1 MQTKEV
7 IQNHTPRHHFH
18 TFDALRFFACFKVF
32 LHHLPIVA
40 FPWFDVLRKG
50 GGIGVQFF
58 FVLSGFL
65 ITYIIYEEKE
75 RTGTLNLKHFFAR
88 RVLRIWPLFYL
99 AIFIAFITPYLLG
112 IIHLNSSAT
121 GYEPNWLVSALFLEN
136 YKMIWAHD
144 VPNASPLGVMWSLCI
159 EEHFY
164 IVWGLLLYFI
174 NIRFLPRL
182 IASCLVLSVIAR
194 FYFVQNGLATSD
206 LLTNIDLFAY
216 GAIPAYLLL
225 NHKERLLHVVNSISI
240 TAKRL
245 YAIIVFTVVVLF
257 SQLHGDAPFVWAT
270 CILGVLFAVLI
281 IFTLP
286 ADTQFRIG
294 DSSVL
299 SKLGLYTYGFYIYHT
314 LVINLLKRVFEKLHW
329 DIDTAMWAV
338 VFVLVSFALSIGISM
353 LSYHL
358 FEKQFLKLKRYF
370 R

>member
-1 MQTKEV
+1 MQTKEA
-7 IQNHTPRHHFH
+7 IQNHIPRHHFH

-40 FPWFDVLRKG
+40 FPWFNVLRKG

-65 ITYIIYEEKE
+65 ITYIICEEKQ
-75 RTGTLNLKHFFAR
+75 RTGTLNLNHFFMR
-88 RVLRIWPLFYL
+88 RLLRIWPLFYL
-99 AIFIAFITPYLLG
+99 AIFIAFITPYLLS
-112 IIHLNSSAT
+112 IIHLNSSAA

-136 YKMIWAHD
+136 YKMILTHD

-164 IVWGLLLYFI
+164 IVWGLMLFFI
-174 NIRFLPRL
+174 NIKALPRL
-182 IASCLVLSVIAR
+182 IVSCLVLSVIVR
-194 FYFVQNGLATSD
+194 IYFVQNGLSTSD

-216 GAIPAYLLL
+216 GAIPAYLLVE
-225 NHKERLLHVVNSISI
+225 HKEKLLSFIRR
-240 TAKRL
+240 APL
-245 YAIIVFTVVVLF
+245 YLKQLFAAVLIIAVIAF
-257 SQLHGDAPFVWAT
+257 SQLQGDAPFVWAT
-270 CILGVLFAVLI
+270 CILGAMFTLLI

-286 ADTQFRIG
+286 ADTRFRIK
-294 DSSVL
+294 DSSVM

-314 LVINLLKRVFEKLHW
+314 LVINLLKRVFEKLQW
-329 DIDTAMWAV
+329 DIDTAQWAV
-338 VFVLVSFALSIGISM
+338 VFVLISFVMSIGISAA
-353 LSYHL
+353 SYHL